1 MRSIPDLKL
10 VPDSLP
16 KGILDIF
23 FVSRLNRDAKSFQN
37 EFFHVYLVGVSFS
50 SQAWLSL
57 IILFGIKRLTN
68 RPIGN
73 KYIQN
78 S

>member
-23 FVSRLNRDAKSFQN
+23 FVSRLNRDAKSLQN
-37 EFFHVYLVGVSFS
+37 EFFHVYLVGLSFS